1 MQHRFFALI
10 SRMRYIGRWGL
21 MRNTFEENIQ
31 EHSHMVAV
39 LAHGLAVIQRDI
51 LGQPAD
57 PDRCASAA
65 LFHDAS
71 EILTGDLPTPI
82 KYYNPEI
89 KKAYKQI
96 EAVSCEKLLA
106 LLPPEVQESYRPL
119 LFESDPEVARI
130 VKAADKLSA
139 YIKCLEELKSGN
151 DEFKRAKESIE
162 KELREKRMPC
172 VDYFMENFIPAF
184 LLTLD
189 EMEDLE

>member
-1 MQHRFFALI
+1 M
-10 SRMRYIGRWGL
+10 
-21 MRNTFEENIQ
+21 
-31 EHSHMVAV
+31 HMLPEPLSPY
-39 LAHGLAVIQRDI
+39 LAPYVK
-51 LGQPAD
+51 AD
-57 PDRCASAA
+57 AASY
-65 LFHDAS
+65 
-71 EILTGDLPTPI
+71 E
-82 KYYNPEI
+82 
-89 KKAYKQI
+89 YK
-96 EAVSCEKLLA
+96 L
-106 LLPPEVQESYRPL
+106 
-119 LFESDPEVARI
+119 